1 MKATRRGVLGAAGL
15 VGLAAIGVKG
25 AAGAQE
31 TPKRITI
38 GKPYELRTIDP
49 HSSTDQTAWELHSVV
64 YSLTFLD
71 YRDGVFEAA
80 PGLAETITPV
90 DDTTYVFSI
99 RKGVTFHNG
108 RELSAEDVVFSLDR
122 ALDPEIG
129 SWWRT
134 RLGPM
139 VEPATPTAG
148 APAGVGVTFEVSG
161 PLEIT
166 ATLTEPYGAFL
177 QALAATVTAI
187 VPGDEVASGEI
198 DLNTQMVGTGPF
210 KVTDHAE
217 DQHWIMAR
225 HDGYWQDG
233 APLADELV
241 WQIMPDESAR
251 LAALRAGDIQITTF
265 DNPLNLNLA
274 QSTPNVSAHEQLT
287 TNSYLMLVNAAHP
300 ELADERVRQAISL
313 AIDRQQLVDVGI
325 SGRASVSGPVPAGFA
340 TYATPVGELPFY
352 TRDVERAKAL
362 LAEAGYPDGLA
373 TTLMVLPVLTVTVPM
388 AELMRAQLAEVGIAV
403 EIVQKDLASFVQ
415 AWAVDYSAHLTL
427 LWFAGFSEPYLFLL
441 NFLSASFNPIVGAE
455 GVGIDPLL
463 RELSTAIDP
472 DERKAILAQIETQ
485 IATEGYFQFLAT
497 RNNFV
502 AWRSDLIEGVEL
514 AAADGFGLP
523 YWHVIENVSA
533 CRSVGLS

>member
-1 MKATRRGVLGAAGL
+1 MKTTRRGVLGAMGL
-15 VGLAAIGVKG
+15 AGLAAVGMKNG
-25 AAGAQE
+25 TGAQT

-38 GKPYELRTIDP
+38 GKPYELRTMDP
-49 HSSTDQTAWELHSVV
+49 HASTDQTAWEIQAVV
-64 YSLTFLD
+64 YESLTFLD
-71 YRDGVFEAA
+71 YRDGVFEPA
-80 PGLAETITPV
+80 PGLAEEITQA
-90 DDTTYVFSI
+90 DETTYVFRI
-99 RKGVTFHNG
+99 RQGVTFHNG
-108 RELSAEDVVFSLDR
+108 RELSAEDVVFSLNR

-139 VEPATPTAG
+139 VEVATPAAG
-148 APAGVGVTFEVSG
+148 APADVGVTFEMSG
-161 PLEIT
+161 PLEVT

-177 QALAATVTAI
+177 QALAATVVAI

-198 DLNTQMVGTGPF
+198 DLNTEMVGTGPF
-210 KVTDHAE
+210 KVVDHAE
-217 DQHWIMAR
+217 DQHWIMAK

-233 APLADELV
+233 TPLADELV
-241 WQIMPDESAR
+241 WQIVPDESAR
-251 LAALRAGDIQITTF
+251 LAALRAGDIQITAF

-274 QSTPNVSAHEQLT
+274 QADQNIAVQEQLT
-287 TNSYLMLVNAAHP
+287 TNSYLMLANAAHP

-313 AIDRQQLVDVGI
+313 AIDRQQLVDLGI
-325 SGRASVSGPVPAGFA
+325 SGRATVSGPVPAGFA
-340 TYATPVGELPFY
+340 AYATPVAELPFF

-362 LAEAGYPDGLA
+362 LAEAGYADGLQ

-388 AELMRAQLAEVGIAV
+388 AELMREQLAEVGIEA

-441 NFLSASFNPIVGAE
+441 NFLSDAFNPIVGAE

-463 RELSTAIDP
+463 QQLSTAIDP
-472 DERKAILAQIETQ
+472 DERKAILSQIETQ
-485 IATEGYFQFLAT
+485 IATESYLQFLAT

-502 AWRSDLIEGVEL
+502 AWRNDLLEGVTL
-514 AAADGFGLP
+514 QQVDGFGLP
-523 YWHVIENVSA
+523 YWHNVQNWSPIT
-533 CRSVGLS
+533 SS

>member
-1 MKATRRGVLGAAGL
+1 MKTTRRGVLGAMGL
-15 VGLAAIGVKG
+15 AGLAAVGLERMAEAQG
-25 AAGAQE
+25 AP
-31 TPKRITI
+31 TRITI
-38 GKPYELRTIDP
+38 GKPYELRTLDP
-49 HSSTDQTAWELHSVV
+49 HSSTDQTAWEIQAVV
-64 YSLTFLD
+64 YESLIVLD
-71 YRDGVFEAA
+71 YVDGEFRTV
-80 PGLAETITPV
+80 PGLAETIEQP
-90 DDTTYVFSI
+90 DDRTYVFSI

-108 RELSAEDVVFSLDR
+108 RELTAEDVVFSLNR

-139 VEPATPTAG
+139 VETATPVAG
-148 APAGVGVTFEVSG
+148 TPADVGVTFEVSG
-161 PLEIT
+161 PLEVT

-198 DLNTQMVGTGPF
+198 DLNTEMVGTGPF
-210 KVTDHAE
+210 KMVDHAE
-217 DQHWIMAR
+217 DQHWTMQR
-225 HDGYWQDG
+225 HTGYWQEG
-233 APLADELV
+233 LPLVDELV

-274 QSTPNVSAHEQLT
+274 QATPNLSVQEQLT
-287 TNSYLMLVNAAHP
+287 TNSYLMLVNATHP

-388 AELMRAQLAEVGIAV
+388 AELMRAQLAEVGIEA

-415 AWAVDYSAHLTL
+415 AWAVDYSAQLTL
-427 LWFAGFSEPYLFLL
+427 LWFAGFSDPYLFLL
-441 NFLSASFNPIVGAE
+441 NFLSASFNPIVGGE
-455 GVGIDPLL
+455 GMGIDPLL
-463 RELSTAIDP
+463 QQLSTAIDP

-523 YWHVIENVSA
+523 YWHVIENVSV
-533 CRSVGLS
+533 VGA

>member
-15 VGLAAIGVKG
+15 AGLAAIGVKG

-64 YSLTFLD
+64 YESLTFLD

-161 PLEIT
+161 PLEVT

-225 HDGYWQDG
+225 HNGYWQDG

-533 CRSVGLS
+533 AGA